1 MKNLVQRK
9 TWIAMLVICV
19 AALQAYAPAI
29 RAGWIWDDDSYILE
43 NPAVQLPGGVL
54 DAWVPGSTP
63 QYYPLVFVSFWVQHA
78 VHGLDPFGY
87 HLANVL
93 LHLGSTLMLWRLLR
107 RMRVPGS
114 LLAAGLFALHP
125 VQVETVAWVTE
136 RKNVL
141 SMAFA
146 LASLISWVRFLQDT
160 RPFAARAGWWG
171 LSFVL
176 FAMAMLSKTTAV
188 AVPVAMVAIAWW
200 RPWETADDDEE
211 LDLVRPASPMGAT
224 VALAMPFFALG
235 IAMGLF
241 TAWVEAT
248 HVGATGAEFARP
260 AMERLMQAAQAW
272 WFYLGTW
279 GWPHGLMFVYPA
291 FDGPAWLPWLALV
304 AGLSVAVAAFVAARR
319 GVRGPMVA
327 FLCYSAGV
335 FPALGFINLYPLRFA
350 PVADHFGYVASAVLA
365 PAAAWCVL
373 RALRAAEA
381 RGLSVPACIV
391 LGMTLLG
398 GLAVATNAHAVRFA
412 DAETLWRASLADNPR
427 AWLASNNLVEILLQ
441 RMQAAMDANDAAAR
455 DAALAEASELAE
467 LSVSLAGS
475 IDMPV
480 QSNLS
485 EVRRLQGR
493 LPEALTALNAAIAI
507 QPDAPGPYWQ
517 RGRIIELLGRVADAG
532 PEYARA
538 VELSPRN
545 AIYLRE
551 YARWLTNAG
560 RLPEARST
568 AARIAALDPQDAEA
582 LANLGS
588 LELELGEVQ
597 PAREHLLRALA
608 FAEGDISTTIA
619 VRAVRA
625 CLAAPVQPASAE
637 QALAISNGLV
647 AMTRGQDPIAMLL
660 LARSQ
665 AAMGDPAARAT
676 LARADALLATADAE
690 IRTAAGPERTA
701 AEAAIALIE
710 RVAPPK
716 Q

>member
-9 TWIAMLVICV
+9 TWIAMFVICV

-43 NPAVQLPGGVL
+43 NPAVQLPRGVL

-78 VHGLDPFGY
+78 VHGLDPYGY

-93 LHLGSTLMLWRLLR
+93 LHVGSSIMLWRLLR
-107 RMRVPGS
+107 RLRVPGS

-146 LASLISWVRFLQDT
+146 LASLIAWVRFLQDT

-200 RPWETADDDEE
+200 RPWYAADDHPE
-211 LDLVRPASPMGAT
+211 LARPASPVRAT
-224 VALAMPFFALG
+224 VVLAVPFFVLG

-248 HVGATGAEFARP
+248 LVGARGAEFARP
-260 AMERLMQAAQAW
+260 ALERLMQAAQAW

-335 FPALGFINLYPLRFA
+335 FPALGFVNLYPLRFA

-365 PAAAWCVL
+365 PAAAWCLL

-391 LGMTLLG
+391 AGMVLLG
-398 GLAVATNAHAVRFA
+398 GLAVASNAHAVRFA
-412 DAETLWRASLADNPR
+412 NAETLWRASLADNPR
-427 AWLASNNLVEILLQ
+427 AWLASNNLVEILLNRVQ
-441 RMQAAMDANDAAAR
+441 SSMDAGDAAAR
-455 DAALAEASELAE
+455 DAALAEASQLAE

-493 LPEALTALNAAIAI
+493 LPEALTALDAAIAI
-507 QPDAPGPYWQ
+507 QPEAPGPYWQ

-532 PEYARA
+532 PEYAHA

-545 AIYLRE
+545 AIYLRD
-551 YARWLTNAG
+551 YARWLVNAG
-560 RLPEARST
+560 RIAEARSM

-608 FAEGDISTTIA
+608 IAEGDLSTVVA
-619 VRAVRA
+619 VRVVRA
-625 CLAAPVQPASAE
+625 CLTAPVQPASAE
-637 QALAISNGLV
+637 QARTISEQLV
-647 AMTRGQDPIAMLL
+647 AMTRGQDPIALLL

-665 AAMGDPAARAT
+665 AAMADPAARAT
-676 LARADALLATADAE
+676 LARADALLATANAE
-690 IRTAAGPERTA
+690 VRNAAGPERTA
-701 AEAAIALIE
+701 AEAAITLIE
-710 RVAPPK
+710 RAASPT

>member
-9 TWIAMLVICV
+9 TWIAMFVICV
-19 AALQAYAPAI
+19 AAFAAYGPAL
-29 RAGWIWDDDSYILE
+29 RAGWIWDDDCYILD

-63 QYYPLVFVSFWVQHA
+63 QYYPLVFVSFWVQHG
-78 VHGLDPFGY
+78 VHGLDPYGY

-93 LHLGSTLMLWRLLR
+93 LHVGSSIMLWRLLR
-107 RMRVPGS
+107 RMCVPGS

-146 LASLISWVRFLQDT
+146 LASLISWVRFLQDM

-200 RPWETADDDEE
+200 RPWDAADDRPE
-211 LDLVRPASPMGAT
+211 LARPALPMRAT
-224 VALAMPFFALG
+224 AVLAVPFFVLG

-248 HVGATGAEFARP
+248 LVGARGAEFARP

-279 GWPHGLMFVYPA
+279 VWPHGLMFVYPA
-291 FDGPAWLPWLALV
+291 FDGPAWLPWLALL
-304 AGLSVAVAAFVAARR
+304 AGISVAVAAFVAARR

-365 PAAAWCVL
+365 PAAAWCLL
-373 RALRAAEA
+373 RALRAAES
-381 RGLSVPACIV
+381 RGLPVPACIV
-391 LGMTLLG
+391 AAMVLLG
-398 GLAVATNAHAVRFA
+398 GLAVASNAHAVRFA
-412 DAETLWRASLADNPR
+412 NAETLWRASLADNPR
-427 AWLASNNLVEILLQ
+427 AWLASNNLVEILLNRVQ
-441 RMQAAMDANDAAAR
+441 SSMDAGDAAGR
-455 DAALAEASELAE
+455 DAALAEASQLAE

-480 QSNLS
+480 QSNLG

-507 QPDAPGPYWQ
+507 QPEAPGPYWQ
-517 RGRIIELLGRVADAG
+517 RGRIVELLGRVADAG
-532 PEYARA
+532 PEYAHA
-538 VELSPRN
+538 VELSPRS
-545 AIYLRE
+545 ATYLRD
-551 YARWLTNAG
+551 YARWLVNAG
-560 RLPEARST
+560 RIADARSI

-608 FAEGDISTTIA
+608 IAEGDLSTVVA

-625 CLAAPVQPASAE
+625 CLTAPVQPASAQ
-637 QALAISNGLV
+637 QARAISDELV
-647 AMTRGQDPIAMLL
+647 AMTRGQDPIALLL

-665 AAMGDPAARAT
+665 AAMADPAARAT
-676 LARADALLATADAE
+676 LARADTLLATADAE
-690 IRTAAGPERTA
+690 VRTAAAPERAA

-710 RVAPPK
+710 RAASPTR
-716 Q
+716 

>member
-19 AALQAYAPAI
+19 AAFAAYGPAL
-29 RAGWIWDDDSYILE
+29 RAGWIWDDDCYILD

-63 QYYPLVFVSFWVQHA
+63 QYYPLVFVSFWVQHG
-78 VHGLDPFGY
+78 VHGLDPYGY

-93 LHLGSTLMLWRLLR
+93 LHVGSSIMLWRLLR
-107 RMRVPGS
+107 RMCVPGS

-188 AVPVAMVAIAWW
+188 AVPVAMLAIAWW
-200 RPWETADDDEE
+200 RPWEAADDEQP
-211 LDLVRPASPMGAT
+211 DLARPASPMRAT
-224 VALAMPFFALG
+224 VALAVPFFVLG

-248 HVGATGAEFARP
+248 LVGARGAEFARP

-291 FDGPAWLPWLALV
+291 FDGPAWLPWLALA
-304 AGLSVAVAAFVAARR
+304 AGLSVAVAAFVAARH

-365 PAAAWCVL
+365 PAAAWSLL
-373 RALRAAEA
+373 RALRAAES
-381 RGLSVPACIV
+381 RGLPVPACIV
-391 LGMTLLG
+391 IGMALLG
-398 GLAVATNAHAVRFA
+398 GLAFASNAHAVRFA
-412 DAETLWRASLADNPR
+412 NAETLWRASLADNPR
-427 AWLASNNLVEILLQ
+427 AWLASNNLVEILLNRVQ
-441 RMQAAMDANDAAAR
+441 SSMDAGDAAGR
-455 DAALAEASELAE
+455 DAALAEASQLAE

-485 EVRRLQGR
+485 EIRRLQGR
-493 LPEALTALNAAIAI
+493 LPEALTALNAATAI
-507 QPDAPGPYWQ
+507 EPEAPGPYWQ
-517 RGRIIELLGRVADAG
+517 RGRVNTLLGRVADAG
-532 PEYARA
+532 PEFARA

-545 AIYLRE
+545 GIYLRD
-551 YARWLTNAG
+551 YARWLVNAG
-560 RLPEARST
+560 RIAEARSM

-608 FAEGDISTTIA
+608 IAEGDLSTVVA

-625 CLAAPVQPASAE
+625 CLTVPVQPASAE
-637 QALAISNGLV
+637 RARTISEQLV
-647 AMTRGQDPIAMLL
+647 AMTRGQDPIALLL

-665 AAMGDPAARAT
+665 AAMADPAARAT
-676 LARADALLATADAE
+676 LARADALLATANAE
-690 IRTAAGPERTA
+690 VRTAAGPEHAA

-710 RVAPPK
+710 RAASPK
-716 Q
+716 H

>member
-9 TWIAMLVICV
+9 TWIAMFVICV
-19 AALQAYAPAI
+19 AAFAAYGPAL
-29 RAGWIWDDDSYILE
+29 RAGWIWDDDSYILD

-63 QYYPLVFVSFWVQHA
+63 QYYPLVFVSFWVQHGL
-78 VHGLDPFGY
+78 HGLDPYGY

-93 LHLGSTLMLWRLLR
+93 LHVGSSIMLWRLLR

-200 RPWETADDDEE
+200 RPWDAADDHPE
-211 LDLVRPASPMGAT
+211 LVRPASPVRASVM
-224 VALAMPFFALG
+224 LAVPFFVLG

-248 HVGATGAEFARP
+248 LVGARGAEFARP
-260 AMERLMQAAQAW
+260 ALERLMQASQAW

-291 FDGPAWLPWLALV
+291 FDGPAWLPWLALL
-304 AGLSVAVAAFVAARR
+304 AGLSVAVAAFMAARR

-365 PAAAWCVL
+365 PAAAWCLL
-373 RALRAAEA
+373 RALRAAES
-381 RGLSVPACIV
+381 RGLPVPACIV
-391 LGMTLLG
+391 AAMVLLG
-398 GLAVATNAHAVRFA
+398 GLAVASNAHAARFA
-412 DAETLWRASLADNPR
+412 NAETLWRASLADNPR
-427 AWLASNNLVEILLQ
+427 AWLA
-441 RMQAAMDANDAAAR
+441 
-455 DAALAEASELAE
+455 
-467 LSVSLAGS
+467 
-475 IDMPV
+475 
-480 QSNLS
+480 
-485 EVRRLQGR
+485 
-493 LPEALTALNAAIAI
+493 
-507 QPDAPGPYWQ
+507 
-517 RGRIIELLGRVADAG
+517 
-532 PEYARA
+532 
-538 VELSPRN
+538 
-545 AIYLRE
+545 
-551 YARWLTNAG
+551 
-560 RLPEARST
+560 
-568 AARIAALDPQDAEA
+568 
-582 LANLGS
+582 
-588 LELELGEVQ
+588 
-597 PAREHLLRALA
+597 
-608 FAEGDISTTIA
+608 
-619 VRAVRA
+619 
-625 CLAAPVQPASAE
+625 
-637 QALAISNGLV
+637 
-647 AMTRGQDPIAMLL
+647 
-660 LARSQ
+660 
-665 AAMGDPAARAT
+665 
-676 LARADALLATADAE
+676 
-690 IRTAAGPERTA
+690 
-701 AEAAIALIE
+701 
-710 RVAPPK
+710 
-716 Q
+716 

>member
-1 MKNLVQRK
+1 
-9 TWIAMLVICV
+9 
-19 AALQAYAPAI
+19 
-29 RAGWIWDDDSYILE
+29 
-43 NPAVQLPGGVL
+43 
-54 DAWVPGSTP
+54 
-63 QYYPLVFVSFWVQHA
+63 
-78 VHGLDPFGY
+78 
-87 HLANVL
+87 
-93 LHLGSTLMLWRLLR
+93 
-107 RMRVPGS
+107 
-114 LLAAGLFALHP
+114 
-125 VQVETVAWVTE
+125 
-136 RKNVL
+136 
-141 SMAFA
+141 
-146 LASLISWVRFLQDT
+146 
-160 RPFAARAGWWG
+160 
-171 LSFVL
+171 
-176 FAMAMLSKTTAV
+176 
-188 AVPVAMVAIAWW
+188 
-200 RPWETADDDEE
+200 
-211 LDLVRPASPMGAT
+211 
-224 VALAMPFFALG
+224 
-235 IAMGLF
+235 
-241 TAWVEAT
+241 
-248 HVGATGAEFARP
+248 VGATGAEFARP
-260 AMERLMQAAQAW
+260 AMDRLMQAAQAW

-319 GVRGPMVA
+319 GARGPMVA
-327 FLCYSAGV
+327 FLCYSAGI

-365 PAAAWCVL
+365 PAAAWCLL
-373 RALRAAEA
+373 RVLRAAES
-381 RGLSVPACIV
+381 RGLPVPACIV
-391 LGMTLLG
+391 AGMVLLG
-398 GLAVATNAHAVRFA
+398 GLAVASNAHAVRFA
-412 DAETLWRASLADNPR
+412 NAETLWRASLADNPR
-427 AWLASNNLVEILLQ
+427 AWLASNNLVEILLNSVQ
-441 RMQAAMDANDAAAR
+441 SSMDAGNAAAR
-455 DAALAEASELAE
+455 DAALAEASQLAE

-493 LPEALTALNAAIAI
+493 LPEALTALDAAIAI

-517 RGRIIELLGRVADAG
+517 RGRIVELLGRVADAG
-532 PEYARA
+532 PEYAHA

-608 FAEGDISTTIA
+608 IAEGDLSTTVA

-647 AMTRGQDPIAMLL
+647 TMTRGQDPIAMLL

-665 AAMGDPAARAT
+665 AAMADPAARAT

-690 IRTAAGPERTA
+690 VRTAAAPERA
-701 AEAAIALIE
+701 ATDAAITLIE
-710 RVAPPK
+710 RAMK
-716 Q
+716 

>member
-9 TWIAMLVICV
+9 TWIAMFVICV
-19 AALQAYAPAI
+19 AAFAAYGPAL

-43 NPAVQLPGGVL
+43 NPAVQLPRGVL

-78 VHGLDPFGY
+78 VHGLDPYGY

-93 LHLGSTLMLWRLLR
+93 LHVGSSIMLWRLLR
-107 RMRVPGS
+107 RLRVPGS

-146 LASLISWVRFLQDT
+146 LASLIAWVRFLQDT

-200 RPWETADDDEE
+200 RPWYAADDHPE
-211 LDLVRPASPMGAT
+211 LARPASPVRAT
-224 VALAMPFFALG
+224 VVLAVPFFVLG

-248 HVGATGAEFARP
+248 LVGARGAEFARP
-260 AMERLMQAAQAW
+260 ALERLMQAAQAW

-335 FPALGFINLYPLRFA
+335 FPALGFVNLYPLRFA

-365 PAAAWCVL
+365 PAAAWCLL

-391 LGMTLLG
+391 AGMVLLG
-398 GLAVATNAHAVRFA
+398 GLAVASNAHAVRFA
-412 DAETLWRASLADNPR
+412 NAETLWRASLADNPR
-427 AWLASNNLVEILLQ
+427 AWLASNNLVEILLNRVQ
-441 RMQAAMDANDAAAR
+441 SSMDAGDAAAR
-455 DAALAEASELAE
+455 DAALAEASQLAE

-493 LPEALTALNAAIAI
+493 LPEALTALDAAIAI
-507 QPDAPGPYWQ
+507 QPEAPGPYWQ

-532 PEYARA
+532 PEYAHA

-545 AIYLRE
+545 AIYLRD
-551 YARWLTNAG
+551 YARWLVNAG
-560 RLPEARST
+560 RIAEARSM

-608 FAEGDISTTIA
+608 IAEGDLSTVVA
-619 VRAVRA
+619 VRVVRA
-625 CLAAPVQPASAE
+625 CLTAPVQPASAE
-637 QALAISNGLV
+637 QARTISEQLV
-647 AMTRGQDPIAMLL
+647 AMTRGQDPIALLL

-665 AAMGDPAARAT
+665 AAMADPAARAT
-676 LARADALLATADAE
+676 LARADALLATANAE
-690 IRTAAGPERTA
+690 VRNAAGPERTA
-701 AEAAIALIE
+701 AEAAITLIE
-710 RVAPPK
+710 RAASPT

>member
-9 TWIAMLVICV
+9 TWIAMFVICV
-19 AALQAYAPAI
+19 AAFAAYGPAL

-43 NPAVQLPGGVL
+43 NPAVQLPRGVL

-78 VHGLDPFGY
+78 VHGLDPYGY

-93 LHLGSTLMLWRLLR
+93 LHVGSSIMLWRLLR
-107 RMRVPGS
+107 RLRVPGS

-146 LASLISWVRFLQDT
+146 LASLIAWVRFLQDT

-200 RPWETADDDEE
+200 RPWYAADDHPE
-211 LDLVRPASPMGAT
+211 LARPASPVRAT
-224 VALAMPFFALG
+224 VVLAVPFFVLG

-248 HVGATGAEFARP
+248 LVGARGAEFARP
-260 AMERLMQAAQAW
+260 ALERLMQAAQAW

-335 FPALGFINLYPLRFA
+335 FPALGFVNLYPLRFA

-365 PAAAWCVL
+365 PAAAWCLL

-391 LGMTLLG
+391 AGMVLLG
-398 GLAVATNAHAVRFA
+398 GLAVASNAHAVRFA
-412 DAETLWRASLADNPR
+412 NAETLWRASLADNPR
-427 AWLASNNLVEILLQ
+427 AWLASNNLVEILLNRVQ
-441 RMQAAMDANDAAAR
+441 SSMDAGDAAAR
-455 DAALAEASELAE
+455 DAALAEASQLAE

-493 LPEALTALNAAIAI
+493 LPEALTALDAAIAI
-507 QPDAPGPYWQ
+507 QPEAPGPYWQ

-532 PEYARA
+532 PEYAHA

-545 AIYLRE
+545 AIYLRD
-551 YARWLTNAG
+551 YARWLVNAG
-560 RLPEARST
+560 RIAEARSM

-608 FAEGDISTTIA
+608 IAEGDLSTVVA
-619 VRAVRA
+619 VRVVRA
-625 CLAAPVQPASAE
+625 CLTAPVQPASAE
-637 QALAISNGLV
+637 QARTISEQLV
-647 AMTRGQDPIAMLL
+647 AMTRGQDPIALLL

-665 AAMGDPAARAT
+665 AAMADPAARAT
-676 LARADALLATADAE
+676 LARADALLATANAE
-690 IRTAAGPERTA
+690 VRTAAGPERAA
-701 AEAAIALIE
+701 AEAAITLIE
-710 RVAPPK
+710 RAASPT